1 MTTLIVGRFQQ
12 LSDAEATSHELLRAG
27 FSKQEISLVYVNPRG
42 QRDIHPLGG
51 DADESRGTHEAGSG
65 AMGGAAS
72 GLGAGAV
79 IGVATL
85 PVLGPVGPV
94 VGAAVGAYAGSLVGA
109 LNKMNKVETHE
120 SGAAPSRKAG
130 ILLAVAVGN
139 PAQRETAIEMLR
151 KQAVA
156 MEETDGTL
164 RDGDWVDFDHLK
176 CGTPIK

>member
-1 MTTLIVGRFQQ
+1 MTALIVGRFLQ
-12 LSDAEATSHELLRAG
+12 LSDAEIASDELMRAG
-27 FSKQEISLVYVNPRG
+27 FSKHEISLVYVNPRG
-42 QRDIHPLGG
+42 QRDLDPVGG
-51 DADESRGTHEAGSG
+51 DAGESPGAHDAHAG
-65 AMGGAAS
+65 AMTGAAG

-156 MEETDGTL
+156 IEETDGTL